1 MLTMNFATAVVLAIV
16 VALVCLSIRTLRK
29 KGTCGYKKHCGG
41 CSGSCSECPTCSAA
55 DSLADEVRRRLAAA
69 R

>member
-29 KGTCGYKKHCGG
+29 KGTCGYKEHCGG
-41 CSGSCSECPTCSAA
+41 CSGSCADGCSCSAA
-55 DSLADEVRRRLAAA
+55 DSMIADVRKRLSGAH
-69 R
+69 

>member
-1 MLTMNFATAVVLAIV
+1 MLTMNFATAVVLAV
-16 VALVCLSIRTLRK
+16 VVGLVCLSVRTLRK
-29 KGTCGYKKHCGG
+29 KGTCGYKEHCDG

-55 DSLADEVRRRLAAA
+55 DSLADEVRRRLAAT